1 VSIVI
6 CPLSLPHLE
15 RPLEETPV
23 TFVDTPDALHRMVTE
38 LQASRH
44 IAIDLENHSFRFVE
58 ISPSALHFLPLSP
71 PP

>member
-1 VSIVI
+1 
-6 CPLSLPHLE
+6 
-15 RPLEETPV
+15 
-23 TFVDTPDALHRMVTE
+23 MVTE